1 MRYSKTVMN
10 KKTNAFLVFDMG
22 DKIISSDE
30 SYAVTTTTKNIGACG
45 RSILYFQKVD
55 EDGDNIVKYGQKN

>member
-1 MRYSKTVMN
+1 MN

-30 SYAVTTTTKNIGACG
+30 SYAVTTTEKNIGPCG
-45 RSILYFQKVD
+45 RSVLSF
-55 EDGDNIVKYGQKN
+55 